1 MTKPADI
8 GTNADIVRIR
18 LESAAEKLNEALT
31 LYQSAA
37 KNHLSYNGSI
47 SRSYYAIFKTISAV
61 HALDNISYKRHKDA
75 IVNFNKLYIKTG
87 IFPRDFGRKIHQAFT
102 RRNNSDYDDF
112 YIADADESLEQ
123 YEFAKEF
130 LATITAYCQERMK

>member
-47 SRSYYAIFKTISAV
+47 SRSYYAI
-61 HALDNISYKRHKDA
+61 LDVK
-75 IVNFNKLYIKTG
+75 YIK
-87 IFPRDFGRKIHQAFT
+87 P
-102 RRNNSDYDDF
+102 
-112 YIADADESLEQ
+112 L
-123 YEFAKEF
+123 
-130 LATITAYCQERMK
+130 LAAIIVTTMTSI